1 MGKTG
6 GGSWLGLVKKAFR
19 SPSKDTEKSSSSR
32 RREEESEQE
41 EEEKRGKRRW
51 IFRKVPAVHETT
63 VHHIKVES
71 TATTR
76 QTNLGV
82 KNSLNLS
89 GGNQGKRCLSSE
101 DNAAEPNQR
110 QTIAVAMAAAAAA
123 AEAVAAT
130 AQAAV
135 EIIRLTR
142 PSLLVK
148 EQHAAIAIQTAFR
161 GYLARKALRAL
172 KGVVKLQAIV
182 RGHNV
187 RKRAK
192 MTLQCM
198 QSLVRVQTQV
208 CDRRRRLSSEG
219 SLNSMFNGPNTTTEP
234 HFSHRRST
242 SKTDLRATALQRE
255 SVLAYAFS
263 QQMWSSSK
271 EEEDTN
277 SNEELEDYQ
286 RSYNRTILR
295 RASFDQPRDP
305 IRTVEVDTAQSY
317 SNSAPSFRRLQN
329 QYSQDHQQ
337 KLCSYIA
344 PVPSPLH
351 RMHQNHSSPCTPPC
365 KIKPILV
372 HSITPQFTR
381 EERNHPTPETPNSL
395 SSYFHHRSSVS
406 TATRTPTSQPN
417 YMASTASAMARSQ
430 SAPRQRPLTPDRE
443 KNPSAK
449 KRLSFPVP
457 DACNNDTITNGY
469 SSDHTLMS
477 STQKTTYH

>member
-19 SPSKDTEKSSSSR
+19 SPSKDTEKRSSSR

-41 EEEKRGKRRW
+41 KEEEKKRGKRRW
-51 IFRKVPAVHETT
+51 IFRKLPAVHETT
-63 VHHIKVES
+63 VHHIEVES
-71 TATTR
+71 TAATTR
-76 QTNLGV
+76 QTISGI
-82 KNSLNLS
+82 KNSLNIS
-89 GGNQGKRCLSSE
+89 CLSSE
-101 DNAAEPNQR
+101 DAAEANQR
-110 QTIAVAMAAAAAA
+110 QTIAVAMAA
-123 AEAVAAT
+123 AAT

-148 EQHAAIAIQTAFR
+148 EQQAAIAIQTAFR

-208 CDRRRRLSSEG
+208 CDRRRRLSCEG
-219 SLNSMFNGPNTTTEP
+219 SLNSMFNGGPNSTTEP

-242 SKTDLRATALQRE
+242 SRTDLRETALQRE
-255 SVLAYAFS
+255 RVLAYAFS

-271 EEEDTN
+271 EEEDTI
-277 SNEELEDYQ
+277 SNEEVEEYE
-286 RSYNRTILR
+286 RSYDRTILR

-329 QYSQDHQQ
+329 QQQ
-337 KLCSYIA
+337 KLCSYVA

-351 RMHQNHSSPCTPPC
+351 RMLHQNHTIHSSPCTPPC

-372 HSITPQFTR
+372 HSISPQCTR
-381 EERNHPTPETPNSL
+381 EERKYPTPKTPNSF
-395 SSYFHHRSSVS
+395 SSYFH
-406 TATRTPTSQPN
+406 RTPTTSQPN
-417 YMASTASAMARSQ
+417 YMASTASAKARSQ

-457 DACNNDTITNGY
+457 DYTCNGY
-469 SSDHTLMS
+469 SSDHTFTS
-477 STQKTTYH
+477 STQNFNA

>member
-1 MGKTG
+1 MPFHV
-6 GGSWLGLVKKAFR
+6 SL
-19 SPSKDTEKSSSSR
+19 
-32 RREEESEQE
+32 Q
-41 EEEKRGKRRW
+41 KRGKRRW

-71 TATTR
+71 S
-76 QTNLGV
+76 L
-82 KNSLNLS
+82 KNSLNIS

-110 QTIAVAMAAAAAA
+110 QTIA
-123 AEAVAAT
+123 
-130 AQAAV
+130 
-135 EIIRLTR
+135 
-142 PSLLVK
+142 
-148 EQHAAIAIQTAFR
+148 
-161 GYLARKALRAL
+161 ARKALRAL

-208 CDRRRRLSSEG
+208 CDRRRRLSCEG
-219 SLNSMFNGPNTTTEP
+219 SLNSMFNGPNSTTEP

-242 SKTDLRATALQRE
+242 SRTDLRATALQRE

-286 RSYNRTILR
+286 RSYDRTFLR

-329 QYSQDHQQ
+329 HQ
-337 KLCSYIA
+337 
-344 PVPSPLH
+344 
-351 RMHQNHSSPCTPPC
+351 
-365 KIKPILV
+365 
-372 HSITPQFTR
+372 
-381 EERNHPTPETPNSL
+381 
-395 SSYFHHRSSVS
+395 
-406 TATRTPTSQPN
+406 TPTSQPN

-457 DACNNDTITNGY
+457 DACNNDTIANGY
-469 SSDHTLMS
+469 SSDHTLTS